1 MERTTMTNYQTT
13 WDNFKWE
20 LPQYFN
26 YGGDVVDKWAA
37 DPNRM
42 ALIWVNEAG
51 EEQRFTY
58 QDIKRLSNQFA
69 NLLVAN
75 GIQKGDKVIVM
86 LPRIPQWQ
94 IVMIGCNKV
103 GAIPI
108 PCVTMLR
115 EKDLAYRAKHSGAKV
130 AVTTAAHTHKF
141 SNEFTAK
148 ISIGASEGWL
158 DYETEMPNQSIQF
171 SPVQMAMDDPAILFY
186 TSGSTGMPKGVL
198 HAARGLYTWR
208 ISAYYWQC
216 FTEKDV
222 SWCTSDTGWSKAGTS
237 ILYGPWSCGC
247 TVLFYDGPYDP
258 MKRLELL
265 DKYGVTIF
273 CAAPTEFRKL
283 IHLEAGHLDFSKLRL
298 TVSAGEAM
306 NPEVVNAWKAM
317 TGSDLLDG
325 YGQTETIMTIVNY
338 PCMSPKPASMG
349 RPLPGTAAAILD
361 EKGQINPANTSGQLA
376 IRCPNPQLML
386 GYYKD
391 EERTADSY
399 LTVNNTQWFLTGD
412 NAYMDE
418 EGYIFY
424 EGRNDDVINS
434 SGYRIGPVEV
444 ENVLME
450 HEAVQECA
458 VVASPDKAR
467 GEVVKAF
474 IILNPAFKGSDN
486 LKEEL
491 KKFTKE
497 LTAPYKYPRKIE
509 FVDQLPKTV
518 TGKIQRKILKEK
530 EFRLFDG

>member
-1 MERTTMTNYQTT
+1 MERKTMTNYQTT

-42 ALIWVNEAG
+42 ALIWVNEEG

-69 NLLVAN
+69 NLLVTN

-94 IVMIGCNKV
+94 IVMIACNKV

-115 EKDLAYRAKHSGAKV
+115 EKDLAYRAKHAGAKV

-141 SNEFTAK
+141 SNDFAAK
-148 ISIGASEGWL
+148 ISVGASEGWL
-158 DYETEMPNQSIQF
+158 DYETEMPNQSTQF
-171 SPVQMAMDDPAILFY
+171 LPVQMAMDDPAILFY

-273 CAAPTEFRKL
+273 CAAPTEFRKI

-338 PCMSPKPASMG
+338 PCMPPKPASMG

-376 IRCPNPQLML
+376 IKCPNPQLML

-474 IILNPAFKGSDN
+474 IILNPAFEGSDN
-486 LKEEL
+486 LKEAL
-491 KKFTKE
+491 KTFTKE

-518 TGKIQRKILKEK
+518 TGKIQRKVLKER
-530 EFRLFDG
+530 EFKK

>member
-186 TSGSTGMPKGVL
+186 TSGSTGMPKGVKRVRVSYMV
-198 HAARGLYTWR
+198 RG
-208 ISAYYWQC
+208 A
-216 FTEKDV
+216 V
-222 SWCTSDTGWSKAGTS
+222 A
-237 ILYGPWSCGC
+237 
-247 TVLFYDGPYDP
+247 VLFSST
-258 MKRLELL
+258 MVR
-265 DKYGVTIF
+265 
-273 CAAPTEFRKL
+273 
-283 IHLEAGHLDFSKLRL
+283 
-298 TVSAGEAM
+298 
-306 NPEVVNAWKAM
+306 M
-317 TGSDLLDG
+317 T
-325 YGQTETIMTIVNY
+325 
-338 PCMSPKPASMG
+338 P
-349 RPLPGTAAAILD
+349 
-361 EKGQINPANTSGQLA
+361 
-376 IRCPNPQLML
+376 
-386 GYYKD
+386 
-391 EERTADSY
+391 
-399 LTVNNTQWFLTGD
+399 
-412 NAYMDE
+412 
-418 EGYIFY
+418 
-424 EGRNDDVINS
+424 
-434 SGYRIGPVEV
+434 
-444 ENVLME
+444 
-450 HEAVQECA
+450 
-458 VVASPDKAR
+458 
-467 GEVVKAF
+467 
-474 IILNPAFKGSDN
+474 
-486 LKEEL
+486 
-491 KKFTKE
+491 
-497 LTAPYKYPRKIE
+497 
-509 FVDQLPKTV
+509 
-518 TGKIQRKILKEK
+518 
-530 EFRLFDG
+530 